1 MEFSGKV
8 ALVTGASSGIG
19 RSTAFALAEKGC
31 DLVLVGR
38 DRERLAKT
46 KADILQKGV
55 RALAAVCDVSSHKNV
70 RDMVSIV
77 LKEFGKIDI
86 LVNCAGFG
94 IYKPFED
101 HTLEDI
107 EGQMKTNFFGT
118 VYCTKEVAAHML
130 ERGKGNIVNVASM
143 AGKLS
148 FPNYSGYCA
157 SKFAVVGFTESIY
170 HELKPKGIFV
180 HLVCPAGTQTAFFNH
195 PSFEGNSHR
204 THYTQ
209 MMMPEEVASK
219 IIDSIEKN
227 IFETHVNFRESMI
240 VKAKNV
246 FPTLFRQIQQ
256 QRHLARQ
263 STEGKGDK
271 R

>member
-1 MEFSGKV
+1 
-8 ALVTGASSGIG
+8 
-19 RSTAFALAEKGC
+19 
-31 DLVLVGR
+31 
-38 DRERLAKT
+38 
-46 KADILQKGV
+46 
-55 RALAAVCDVSSHKNV
+55 AAVCDVSMHKNV

-77 LKEFGKIDI
+77 LKELGKIDI

-94 IYKPFED
+94 VYKTFEQ
-101 HTLEDI
+101 HTIDDI

-118 VYCTKEVAAHML
+118 VYCTKEVVAHML
-130 ERGKGNIVNVASM
+130 ERGKGDVVNVASM

-170 HELKPKGIFV
+170 HELKPKGINV

-195 PSFEGNSHR
+195 PSFEGHPHR
-204 THYTQ
+204 VHYTE
-209 MMMPEEVASK
+209 MMMPEEVAAK
-219 IIDSIEKN
+219 IINAINRN
-227 IFETHVNFRESMI
+227 IFEIHTPLMESVI
-240 VKAKNV
+240 VKAKSV
-246 FPTLFRQIQQ
+246 FPTLFRQVQQ

-263 STEGKGDK
+263 SQQNESKFTESGGDK